1 MGPSSNGGDQRL
13 NRITCENFPN
23 SEDILEKLISFETV
37 NGNEAACAQWIAHLL
52 DSLGMNVSL
61 QDLGNARAN
70 VFARIGRGH
79 QLLLCGHLDVVPAQG
94 AWTTPPFELVKE
106 NGFYFGRG
114 CADMKGAIAAM
125 ISAARQ
131 FLVSDEPLQ
140 KGFALL
146 FVADEEKDNL
156 GTTSFLRKQIENIKY
171 CVIGEPTDLQIA
183 VAHKGVAR
191 FRITVH
197 GKSTHSS
204 IPHEGV
210 NAIQGA
216 ALLVTAIGQED
227 NSLSQTQ
234 HRILPPPSLNV
245 TVLHAGEQDN
255 IIPGEASMI
264 VDYRLL
270 PGTSYNDALAKIEA
284 IVGRVQSDHPAFGF
298 SILKHAYC
306 PGGEVSPDEYLV
318 KKCCIIAEESL
329 RGEFKPQAFPATC
342 EQALFVNAGIS
353 TVICGPGNISQAHTV
368 NEFLL
373 ESQLIKAEK
382 LYSEMI
388 RTFNRE

>member
-1 MGPSSNGGDQRL
+1 MNSTLR
-13 NRITCENFPN
+13 ENFPN
-23 SEDILEKLISFETV
+23 SEVILEKLISFETV
-37 NGNEAACAQWIAHLL
+37 NGNEAACAKWIAHLL
-52 DSLGMNVSL
+52 DSLGMDVSL
-61 QDLGNARAN
+61 QDVGNARAN
-70 VFARIGRGH
+70 VFARIGRGD
-79 QLLLCGHLDVVPAQG
+79 QLLLCGHLDVVPAHG
-94 AWTTPPFELVKE
+94 AWVTPPFELVKE

-125 ISAARQ
+125 ISAAHQ

-156 GTTSFLRKQIENIKY
+156 GTNLFLHQHIDDIKY

-183 VAHKGVAR
+183 IAHKGVAR

-197 GKSTHSS
+197 GKSAHSS
-204 IPHEGV
+204 IAHEGA

-216 ALLVTAIGQED
+216 ALLVAAISQED
-227 NSLSQTQ
+227 NSLSQIQ
-234 HRILPPPSLNV
+234 HGILPPPSLNV

-270 PGTSYNDALAKIEA
+270 PGTSFEDALERIES
-284 IVGRVQSDHPAFGF
+284 IIERVRFDHPTFRF
-298 SILKHAYC
+298 SIQKHAYC
-306 PGGEVSPDEYLV
+306 PGGEVSLEDPLV
-318 KKCCIIAEESL
+318 KTCCVIAEQSL
-329 RGEFKPQAFPATC
+329 GGEFLPLAFPATC
-342 EQALFVNAGIS
+342 EQALFVNAGIR
-353 TVICGPGNISQAHTV
+353 TVICGPGSISQAHTV
-368 NEFLL
+368 NEFLA

-382 LYSEMI
+382 LYGEMI